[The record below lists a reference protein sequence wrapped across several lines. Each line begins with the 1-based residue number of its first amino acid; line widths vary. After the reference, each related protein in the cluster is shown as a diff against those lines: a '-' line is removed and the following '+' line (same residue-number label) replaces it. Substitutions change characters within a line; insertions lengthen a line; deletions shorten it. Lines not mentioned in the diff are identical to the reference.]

1 MRSRTR
7 EETLTYLVFLVP
19 AITAFT
25 LFFVIPF
32 IRSMYLSFTDAYG
45 YNQTQNWIGLANY
58 QEALTNPNMLRS
70 LGITLRYTAFVSAL
84 ANLVALTLALLLDG
98 STRCKRALR
107 AVFFLPNLMSMIIVA
122 FVFVFLYGDVY
133 RSLLAQWSI
142 PEQFAISWL
151 GNEKIV
157 LYSMGLAATWQC
169 AGYYMLI
176 YIAGL
181 QSISPELVEAAQID
195 GASNFAV
202 IWRIKLPLL
211 LPIILMN
218 TMLLITSGLKT
229 FDFPM
234 AMTSGGPAGAT
245 TTIALLIYNT
255 GFRSNR
261 TGYATAQS
269 VILFFVV
276 CAVTSL
282 LYALQNRKEK
292 ADAQ

>member
-1 MRSRTR
+1 MRNRTR
-7 EETLTYLVFLVP
+7 EETLTYLVFLIP

-32 IRSMYLSFTDAYG
+32 VRSVYLSFTDAYG
-45 YNQTQNWIGLANY
+45 YNQTQNWVGLANY
-58 QEALTNPNMLRS
+58 QEALTNPSVLRS
-70 LGITLRYTAFVSAL
+70 LRVTLRYTAFVAVL
-84 ANLVALTLALLLDG
+84 ANTVALMLALLLDG
-98 STRCKRALR
+98 NVRCKEALR
-107 AVFFLPNLMSMIIVA
+107 AVFFLPNLMSMIVVA
-122 FVFVFLYGDVY
+122 FVFVFLYGDVF
-133 RSLLAQWSI
+133 RSFLAQWNI
-142 PEQFAISWL
+142 PEQLAVSWL
-151 GNEKIV
+151 GNEKIA

-211 LPIILMN
+211 SPVIIMN
-218 TMLLITSGLKT
+218 TILLITSGLKT

-269 VILFFVV
+269 VILFLVV
-276 CAVTSL
+276 CSVTSL

>member
-1 MRSRTR
+1 MRKRTR
-7 EETLTYLVFLVP
+7 EETWTYLVFLVP
-19 AITAFT
+19 AIAAFT

-32 IRSMYLSFTDAYG
+32 IRSIYLSFTDAYG

-58 QEALTNPNMLRS
+58 KEALTNPNVIRS
-70 LGITLRYTAFVSAL
+70 LGITLKYTAFVTVL
-84 ANLVALTLALLLDG
+84 ANLVALALALLLDG
-98 STRCKRALR
+98 NIRCKKTLR
-107 AVFFLPNLMSMIIVA
+107 AVFFLPNLMSLVIVA

-133 RSLLAQWSI
+133 RSFLTQCNI
-142 PEQFAISWL
+142 PEQFAVSWL
-151 GNEKIV
+151 GNENVV

-181 QSISPELVEAAQID
+181 QSISPELIEAAQID

-202 IWRIKLPLL
+202 TWRIKLPLL
-211 LPIILMN
+211 SPVIIMN
-218 TMLLITSGLKT
+218 TILLITAGLKT

-269 VILFFVV
+269 VILFLIV
-276 CAVTSL
+276 CAVTTA
-282 LYALQNRKEK
+282 LYVLQNRKEK

>member
-1 MRSRTR
+1 MKSRTR

-19 AITAFT
+19 AIAAFT

-32 IRSMYLSFTDAYG
+32 IQSVYLSFTDAYG
-45 YNQTQNWIGLANY
+45 YNQTQNWIGFANY
-58 QEALTNPNMLRS
+58 REALTNPNVLRS
-70 LGITLRYTAFVSAL
+70 LRITLQYTAFVAVLANVVAL
-84 ANLVALTLALLLDG
+84 ALALLLDG
-98 STRCKRALR
+98 SARCKKTLR
-107 AVFFLPNLMSMIIVA
+107 AIFFLPNLMSMIIVA
-122 FVFVFLYGDVY
+122 FVFVFLYGGVY
-133 RSLLAQWSI
+133 RSFLTQWNI
-142 PEQFAISWL
+142 PERLAVSWL
-151 GNEKIV
+151 GNEKIA
-157 LYSMGLAATWQC
+157 LYSMGIAATWQC

-181 QSISPELVEAAQID
+181 QSISPDLVEAAQID
-195 GASNFAV
+195 GASSLGV
-202 IWRIKLPLL
+202 ILKIKLPLL
-211 LPIILMN
+211 SPVIVMN
-218 TMLLITSGLKT
+218 TILLITSGLKT

-269 VILFFVV
+269 VILFLIV
-276 CAVTSL
+276 CAVTTA
-282 LYALQNRKEK
+282 LYVLQSRKEK